1 MPGGQN
7 ITYSATLPQKR
18 VVTDRILMTD
28 TVDMVAIKAL
38 GLNNESKFAF
48 ANGPAGPNQ
57 AYEWLSDNYGDLAD
71 AINTPSW
78 TSLSTQTN
86 MVVDTVAL
94 FHVGDVCLIDAEY
107 VHITAISG
115 SICTVTRAWG
125 GTQATHADSSVVTI
139 VGQSRVE
146 GAATSDSAFTEPSST
161 TNCVNIYHKE
171 IDISRSADNLQRYG
185 IGGMV
190 EREIDIGTTQLGRL
204 LNKSF
209 YHGQR
214 KAGSSS
220 TASSAGGFTTF
231 ITTNKNNLSST
242 PALTQK
248 NIEDELQDCYDAGGN
263 PTLIFCNSWAK
274 RKIADF
280 YAGSVRTER
289 SETMGG
295 ISIDRIT
302 SPLGVELNVVV
313 DRDCQTDYLYIVD
326 PNYSGFVTIDPFFWE
341 LLGKVGDTA
350 AFGQIVGEYS
360 MVFANDTWQSYISG
374 FSTSA

>member
-1 MPGGQN
+1 MPGGLN
-7 ITYSATLPQKR
+7 ISYSATLPQKR

-28 TVDMVAIKAL
+28 SIDMVAIKAL

-48 ANGPAGPNQ
+48 ANGPAGPGQ
-57 AYEWLSDNYGDLAD
+57 AYEWLSDTHGDLAD

-78 TSLSTQTN
+78 TSDSSQTN

-94 FHVGDVCLIDAEY
+94 FHIGDVCLIDAEY

-139 VGQSRVE
+139 VGQSRLE
-146 GAATSDSAFTEPSST
+146 GAATADSAWTEPSSA
-161 TNCVNIYHKE
+161 TNCVNIYHHE
-171 IDISRSADNLQRYG
+171 VDVSRSAANMQRYG
-185 IGGMV
+185 IGDLV
-190 EREIDIGTTQLGRL
+190 TREIDKAMLQLPRQ

-214 KAGSSS
+214 KAGSAT
-220 TASSAGGFTTF
+220 TAPSAGGAKVY
-231 ITTNKNNLSST
+231 ITTNDNPLSST

-248 NIEDELQDCYDAGGN
+248 NIEDEIQDCYDAGGN
-263 PTLIFCNSWAK
+263 PTLILCNSWAK
-274 RKIADF
+274 RKLADF

-302 SPLGVELNVVV
+302 SPLGVELSVVV
-313 DRDCQTDYLYIVD
+313 DRDCQTDHVYIID
-326 PNYSGFVTIDPFFWE
+326 PNYTGFVTIDPFFYE
-341 LLGKVGDTA
+341 ELGKVGDTA
-350 AFGQIVGEYS
+350 AFGQVIGEYS
-360 MVFANDTWQSYISG
+360 IVVANETWQSIVSG

>member
-1 MPGGQN
+1 MPSGQN
-7 ITYSATLPQKR
+7 ITYSATVPQMR

-28 TVDMVAIKAL
+28 VVDMVAIKAL

-57 AYEWLSDNYGDLAD
+57 AYEWLSDNHGDLVD
-71 AINTPSW
+71 ALNTPSW

-86 MVVDTVAL
+86 MVVDTVGL
-94 FHVGDVCLIDAEY
+94 FHIGDVCLIDAEY

-115 SICTVTRAWG
+115 SVCTVTRKWG

-139 VGQSRVE
+139 VGQSRLE
-146 GAATSDSAFTEPSST
+146 GTNTSDSAFTEPSST

-171 IDISRSADNLQRYG
+171 IDISRSAANLQRYG
-185 IGGMV
+185 IGDLVNWEVDKAML
-190 EREIDIGTTQLGRL
+190 ELPRL
-204 LNKSF
+204 LNLMF

-214 KAGSSS
+214 KAGSATTASMLGGYSTYVTTNS
-220 TASSAGGFTTF
+220 TA
-231 ITTNKNNLSST
+231 LSST

-248 NIEDELQDCYDAGGN
+248 NIEDEIQQCWDAGGN
-263 PTLIFCNSWAK
+263 PTMLFCNTWAK

-295 ISIDRIT
+295 IVIDVIQ
-302 SPLGVELNVVV
+302 SPLNVELTVIV
-313 DRDCQTDYLYIVD
+313 DRDCPTDNLYIVD
-326 PNYSGFVTIDPFFWE
+326 PNYTGFVTIDPFFWE

-350 AFGQIVGEYS
+350 AFGQVVGEYS
-360 MVFANDTWQSYISG
+360 LVVANPTWQSEITG